1 MAPAG
6 YGNRVEGIHSV
17 AAAASG
23 GRVRKL
29 WVEEKRLA
37 RAEIAEIVEAV
48 GREKTAP
55 VRDVRPM
62 AETEAP
68 QGLSPTVIQSCR
80 RRSTNWPAP
89 EPALVVLDH
98 IEDPHNVGAIA
109 RSAVAAGMTGMVV
122 SSRRAAPLSATAF
135 KAAAGALETLSVSI
149 VGSVPEALS
158 RLKDRAVWIVGLEA
172 RSARS
177 LFGLDLLTE
186 SVAVVIGAE
195 GAGLSVLSAKRC
207 DVLASIPMA
216 PNFES
221 LNASVSAALACF
233 EIMRVRAEA
242 DPSLQSDLRRVSSV
256 GRAAVL

>member
-6 YGNRVEGIHSV
+6 YGNRVEGIHAV
-17 AAAASG
+17 AAAATR

-29 WVEEKRLA
+29 WVEEKRLG

-55 VRDVRPM
+55 IRDVRPM

-68 QGLSPTVIQSCR
+68 QGVVADCDRIMPTPVDEL
-80 RRSTNWPAP
+80 TGPGA
-89 EPALVVLDH
+89 ALVVLDH

-109 RSAVAAGMTGMVV
+109 RSALAAGMTGMVV

-135 KAAAGALETLSVSI
+135 KAAAGALETLPVSI
-149 VGSVPEALS
+149 VGSVPEGLS
-158 RLKDRAVWIVGLEA
+158 RLKDRGVWIVGLEA
-172 RSARS
+172 GSARS

-186 SVAVVIGAE
+186 PVAVVVGAE

-207 DVLASIPMA
+207 DVLVSIPMA
-216 PNFES
+216 ASFES

-233 EIMRVRAEA
+233 EIMRVRGEA
-242 DPSLQSDLRRVSSV
+242 DPSLQSDLAP
-256 GRAAVL
+256 G

>member
-6 YGNRVEGIHSV
+6 YGNRVEGLHSV
-17 AAAASG
+17 EAAAAS

-29 WVEEKRLA
+29 WVEEKRLG
-37 RAEIAEIVEAV
+37 RAEIADIVQAV

-68 QGLSPTVIQSCR
+68 QGLVADCDPIMPISIHELGVPKAAV
-80 RRSTNWPAP
+80 
-89 EPALVVLDH
+89 VVLDH
-98 IEDPHNVGAIA
+98 VEDPHNVGAIA
-109 RSAVAAGMTGMVV
+109 RSALAAGMTGMVV

-135 KAAAGALETLSVSI
+135 KAAAGALETLPVSI
-149 VGSVPEALS
+149 VGSVPEGLS
-158 RLKDRAVWIVGLEA
+158 RLKDRGVWIVGLEA
-172 RSARS
+172 GSTRS

-186 SVAVVIGAE
+186 PVAVVVGAE

-216 PNFES
+216 AGFES

-242 DPSLQSDLRRVSSV
+242 DPSLQSDLAP
-256 GRAAVL
+256 G